1 MSSFKEQLEHD
12 NTSVFINAEEFGEEH
27 SIDGELLTVVI
38 DNDLIHERPALSTS
52 GVDFYAEGVY
62 LSTITF
68 FVEKYKLGYIPVEN
82 QQMRFDDYPCIV
94 KRVSESFGMLE
105 ITLDANRT

>member
-1 MSSFKEQLEHD
+1 MNFKEQLEHD
-12 NTSVFINAEEFGEEH
+12 NSAIFINSEEFGEKH